1 MKKVNFAVEVKG
13 LDGESIL
20 DANGDFVKLNKSLAN
35 GLVGIK
41 AQDSVGQRL
50 LAEKIYKAEGEM
62 DIEEAEFA
70 MIEKGVPQI
79 GFTCLLESQLK
90 AIIAEAKKPKKE

>member
-1 MKKVNFAVEVKG
+1 MKKINFAVEVKG

-20 DANGDFVKLNKSLAN
+20 DSNGDFVKLSKSLAN

-41 AQDSVGQRL
+41 AQDSIGQRL
-50 LAEKIYKAEGEM
+50 LAEKIYKSESEM
-62 DIEEAEFA
+62 DLEEAEF
-70 MIEKGVPQI
+70 IVVEKAIPQI

-90 AIIAEAKKPKKE
+90 AIIKEAKKPEKA